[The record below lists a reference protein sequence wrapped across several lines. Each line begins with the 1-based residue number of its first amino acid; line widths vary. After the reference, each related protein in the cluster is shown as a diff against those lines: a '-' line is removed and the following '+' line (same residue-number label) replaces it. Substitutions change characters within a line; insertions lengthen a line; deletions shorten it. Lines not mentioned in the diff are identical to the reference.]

1 MAVGRKVLFG
11 YADIERNCD
20 KCHNL
25 FSAKKAAWYIHLI
38 VCNIAVFLSLF
49 NIF

>member
-11 YADIERNCD
+11 YADIKRDCDRQVVYCD

-25 FSAKKAAWYIHLI
+25 FYRRKTAWYIH
-38 VCNIAVFLSLF
+38 
-49 NIF
+49 